1 MDEIVDTHYSD
12 VIMGAMASQIT
23 KLTIVYS
30 TVSSVTDQRKHQ
42 SSASRAIV
50 RGIRRWPVNSPHKGP
65 VTRQMF
71 PSLDDVIMALDD
83 QHRIILHPASGKL
96 YAGVDWVGVSTWAD
110 FNDHIWSPRFYGSH
124 ARVGRASN
132 FFNQYFD
139 CSTYCLV
146 YGKTVNT
153 SLVHI
158 YINAAYPPL
167 IRWIKLS
174 PFHVISSSWPG
185 MFY

>member
-1 MDEIVDTHYSD
+1 MEEIVDTHYSD

-23 KLTIVYS
+23 RLTIVYS
-30 TVSSVTDQRKHQ
+30 TVSSITDQRKHQ
-42 SSASRAIV
+42 SSASLAIV
-50 RGIRRWPVNSPHKGP
+50 RGIRRWPVNFPHKGP
-65 VTRQMF
+65 VMRQMF
-71 PSLDDVIMALDD
+71 LSLDDVIMALDD

-96 YAGVDWVGVSTWAD
+96 FAGVEYLHGRILMTTFD
-110 FNDHIWSPRFYGSH
+110 SPGFYGSH

-132 FFNQYFD
+132 FFNQSFD

-158 YINAAYPPL
+158 YNNAANPPL